1 MTKIEQEAYDAMFDS
16 REQWMARAL
25 RAEEATQRLSE
36 RLERYEERLAEAAAN
51 GAIVE
56 RMRHV
61 LRQPPIPQ

>member
-1 MTKIEQEAYDAMFDS
+1 MTKIEQEAYDAILDS

-51 GAIVE
+51 GALVE
-56 RMRHV
+56 KMRHV
-61 LRQPPIPQ
+61 LQQPPTLQ